1 MIVGYAKGNFDIL
14 RQKDLQILDQQIQL
28 SKEEGTEVFGLGIYD
43 SDLCENL
50 GLSTP
55 FKSIE
60 DRMKIMQQ
68 IRGID
73 FVFPVHSLDNEQI
86 ETQVK
91 KAYEAYEENLKL
103 AKKTNK
109 AKKYKIGYA
118 PGTYDLF
125 HAGHL
130 ENLLIAA
137 SQCDKLVVGVKA
149 NELVMEHKKRVP
161 IIDAE
166 ERMEILRHFKV
177 VDDVYKYYTRNPNIA
192 NEYIKSKYG
201 ESAVVF
207 VGSDLEADFSKVNG
221 LKIVY
226 THRDPEL
233 MKTRSTTAYRKLYL
247 EKSKERKYTG
257 NVRQH
262 AGYVKSREEN
272 TEELEH

>member
-43 SDLCENL
+43 SNLCENL

-55 FKSIE
+55 LKSIE

-86 ETQVK
+86 EAQVK

-262 AGYVKSREEN
+262 AGYVNSREEN